1 MAAFLYLTK
10 KIMTK
15 IEPKIL
21 KGTRDFLPTD
31 MAKRNLIMNKIKEL
45 FARFGYDAI
54 ETPVICPAETILGKY
69 GDEGEKLTY
78 NFDDNGG
85 RRIALP
91 YDLTVPFARLVAANW
106 RDLPMPFKRYQIQR
120 VWRAEKPQKGRLREF
135 YQCDIDIIGTRSLI
149 AEAEVAKMIVTVFEE
164 LGFEDFKIM
173 INSRRLL
180 NDVISKFGVAE
191 DKVMDVIRV
200 IDKLDKIGLE
210 AVIEMLEEIGIREGA
225 EIMAY
230 LSTGNDNYETLGK
243 LGEFDLSEI
252 QEFLGYCK
260 KLGVDEKFI
269 KFDPSLARGLDY
281 YTGISFEVVSERFN
295 FGALC
300 AGGRYD
306 DLCGLFCDED
316 FSGVGVAFGFE
327 RIMIALEEMGAFD
340 EVGLNSQVLVTI
352 FDEKSE
358 TSSLKIYSELVSEG
372 INSEIYFERSKLSKQ
387 LKYANK
393 KQIPFVIVCG
403 PEEIERGEVSVKSM
417 KSGKQKNVPRNQLI
431 TYLNGYIND

>member
-1 MAAFLYLTK
+1 
-10 KIMTK
+10 MTK